1 MGCLQYDLVWSGLM
15 FSPDPAL
22 TLTYQYNLER
32 KDTTMEAEVLLETV
46 PPVRILLVD
55 DSDLFRRIVQRMLK
69 TFPSFHL
76 VGEAVDGLSAVEMA
90 IALCPDII
98 VMDVQMP
105 GLNGIEATRRIK
117 ARLPQVSVIG
127 LSAMDDRMIHNAMR
141 AAGAS
146 AFVPKHRASSLPQ
159 VIEDIT
165 NDASHHSSLQASGMG
180 PHARQK

>member
-1 MGCLQYDLVWSGLM
+1 MGCLQCDLVWSGSM

-76 VGEAVDGLSAVEMA
+76 VGEAVDGLSA
-90 IALCPDII
+90 
-98 VMDVQMP
+98 
-105 GLNGIEATRRIK
+105 
-117 ARLPQVSVIG
+117 S
-127 LSAMDDRMIHNAMR
+127 
-141 AAGAS
+141 
-146 AFVPKHRASSLPQ
+146 
-159 VIEDIT
+159 
-165 NDASHHSSLQASGMG
+165 
-180 PHARQK
+180 